1 MSLWLQHFALH
12 VVLCWKFGLMRCA
25 LCLPFCSP
33 APSHYPALQVT
44 VQLQVQHEG
53 FVQSS
58 AAVHGSAATATAATA
73 GFVAAAG
80 CSTTTTQGG
89 GLSSTGAEASTGQ
102 ASAQE
107 QGGGACDASV
117 LWGVERMS
125 CGSDTAVMAAVGV
138 RGRAA
143 EAHAA
148 PAVNGAEPCADAHG
162 LSTSNSKDCG
172 NGSGDGSMP
181 VPGPSV
187 AALQQQPQQQQ
198 RQQPKKRP
206 WWSLSQLFGSLSGR
220 GGSKDRDGFPT
231 TSGNSASVG
240 ARAIDKGSGG
250 AASEPGATAAGAG
263 QAAAFAA
270 GAEQQGEAAQAA
282 ALGRGDVMEGS
293 FHSSCPYLALGPTAA
308 DAAAASAAGP
318 RPSGSD
324 RQGAPMALGSVQGD
338 APAHGHQR
346 SPARGSGNGVAALA
360 VSAAAGER
368 ASVGGVGATLGS
380 FGGSAR
386 SYGAADPHGILGAVQ
401 PLLTRHSHQQPR
413 LLERGSGGGGIGRSG
428 SGIGRF
434 GGPGS
439 APASSCSSRA
449 GSQDGSSP
457 LYKKGGSQD
466 GSSPLHKKARMNS
479 GPLGLASFWPLGRHA
494 KAVVPLSGTG
504 SPGSAAAA
512 GAGSAGPSGAA
523 PGLPPLPPRPHSFAR
538 NGMSASDRGSG
549 IGQDVNGALAQN
561 ASGSLAQAYESGTGP
576 GAAAGPGLG
585 ATAGPGP
592 GAGQAPGEWGGMNFA
607 QLAFAGLLPAAA
619 ATRTSSLPPHPPTLA
634 PRPPAAGA
642 APCTPGRPRSM
653 SGRRSLEVAL
663 HGGAALEGRGSVR
676 DSAPTPLHAAVDCG
690 AAAAAAASALEEAR
704 GSCTNEPG
712 LALKP
717 CALVAGAA
725 VDGCGAAGGA
735 AGGATTDD
743 GWVTAQNHCNGGQ
756 SLPQMPLGV
765 SVPGEQERGDQGRS
779 AVAAAADA
787 AVSCDPATAAT
798 ASAACCQGQEQLL
811 DLPAMPGHLERA
823 GSGAAAPMHVSGPS
837 LELSG
842 ADVAGA
848 AATGAT
854 AATATAGAV
863 AADAAAATTPNG
875 DAPPPSGNGAGIS
888 SALRQEIANIIQSL
902 DQQLNGVGPSVVPN
916 ISPRRFEF
924 KESLEA
930 LLQ

>member
-1 MSLWLQHFALH
+1 
-12 VVLCWKFGLMRCA
+12 MRCA

-33 APSHYPALQVT
+33 APPSRYPALQVT

-58 AAVHGSAATATAATA
+58 AAAHGSAAAAAAATES
-73 GFVAAAG
+73 FVAAAG
-80 CSTTTTQGG
+80 CPTATTQGG
-89 GLSSTGAEASTGQ
+89 GSSSTGAEASTGQ
-102 ASAQE
+102 ALAQE
-107 QGGGACDASV
+107 QGGGACDACV

-148 PAVNGAEPCADAHG
+148 PAFNGAEPCADVHG
-162 LSTSNSKDCG
+162 LGTSNSKDCG
-172 NGSGDGSMP
+172 NGDVSMFA
-181 VPGPSV
+181 PSA
-187 AALQQQPQQQQ
+187 AALQQQPQQRQ

-220 GGSKDRDGFPT
+220 GGNKDRDGFPT

-250 AASEPGATAAGAG
+250 AVSEPGVTAAGAG

-270 GAEQQGEAAQAA
+270 GAKQQDEAAQAA

-293 FHSSCPYLALGPTAA
+293 FHSSCPYLALGPRAV

-318 RPSGSD
+318 RLSCSD

-338 APAHGHQR
+338 ALAHGHQR
-346 SPARGSGNGVAALA
+346 NPAQASGNGVAALA

-368 ASVGGVGATLGS
+368 ASVRGVGVTLGS

-413 LLERGSGGGGIGRSG
+413 LLERGSGSGGIGRCG

-466 GSSPLHKKARMNS
+466 GSSPLHKRARVNS
-479 GPLGLASFWPLGRHA
+479 GPLGLASFWPLGRHV
-494 KAVVPLSGTG
+494 KTVVPLSGTG
-504 SPGSAAAA
+504 SPGPAAAS
-512 GAGSAGPSGAA
+512 GAGSADPSVAA
-523 PGLPPLPPRPHSFAR
+523 PSLPPLPPRLHSFAR

-549 IGQDVNGALAQN
+549 IGKNASGALAQN

-576 GAAAGPGLG
+576 GPAAGPGLG
-585 ATAGPGP
+585 ATAGPAP

-634 PRPPAAGA
+634 PRPPAADA
-642 APCTPGRPRSM
+642 APCTPRRPRSM
-653 SGRRSLEVAL
+653 IGRRSLEATL

-676 DSAPTPLHAAVDCG
+676 DSAPTPPHATVDCG
-690 AAAAAAASALEEAR
+690 AAAAAAASALEDAT

-717 CALVAGAA
+717 CALAAGAA
-725 VDGCGAAGGA
+725 VDGRGAAGGA

-743 GWVTAQNHCNGGQ
+743 GWVTAQIHCNGGQ
-756 SLPQMPLGV
+756 SLPQVPLEV
-765 SVPGEQERGDQGRS
+765 SAPGEPARGDQGGS

-787 AVSCDPATAAT
+787 AVGCDPATAVTAAT
-798 ASAACCQGQEQLL
+798 ASVACCQGQEQLL
-811 DLPAMPGHLERA
+811 DLQAISGHLERA

-848 AATGAT
+848 AVTGAT

-863 AADAAAATTPNG
+863 ATDAAAATAPSG

-902 DQQLNGVGPSVVPN
+902 DQQLNGVGSSVVPN